1 MPDFVA
7 QEFGT
12 EITRLTNLYLDKIDR
27 LHRDSVKDVFRRV
40 INRTPIDYER
50 SDPKTVGRARANWIL
65 TRRSP
70 SERLLTDN
78 DEEGGRAPLLMYRG
92 PTVEKMESAVE
103 SSSIFTRNFYLTN
116 NVHYIIRLEYLR
128 TSKQAPYGMRDITLT
143 EFLTLVEMNRRIQLA
158 RRR

>member
-1 MPDFVA
+1 MPDFA
-7 QEFGT
+7 AEDFAN
-12 EITRLTNLYLDKIDR
+12 EIERFTNLYRDKIDKV
-27 LHRDSVKDVFRRV
+27 HRNSVKATFMRV

-50 SDPKTVGRARANWIL
+50 SDPPTVGRARANWIL

-70 SERLLTDN
+70 SEKVLMQN
-78 DEEGGRAPLLMYRG
+78 DEEGGRAPLLHYRG
-92 PTVEKMESAVE
+92 PTVERMEKAVD

-116 NVHYIIRLEYLR
+116 NVHYIEYLEYLR

-143 EFLTLVEMNRRIQLA
+143 EFVSLVEMERRIQLA